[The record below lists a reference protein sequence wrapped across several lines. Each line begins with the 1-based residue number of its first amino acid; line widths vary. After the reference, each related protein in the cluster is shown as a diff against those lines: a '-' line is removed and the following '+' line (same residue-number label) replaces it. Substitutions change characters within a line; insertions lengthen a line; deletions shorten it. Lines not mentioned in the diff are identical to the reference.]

1 MTWSMDETQETKKFT
16 EFGEDADFHG
26 IKHVVR
32 AENGM
37 VSLIIYTCI

>member
-37 VSLIIYTCI
+37 VS